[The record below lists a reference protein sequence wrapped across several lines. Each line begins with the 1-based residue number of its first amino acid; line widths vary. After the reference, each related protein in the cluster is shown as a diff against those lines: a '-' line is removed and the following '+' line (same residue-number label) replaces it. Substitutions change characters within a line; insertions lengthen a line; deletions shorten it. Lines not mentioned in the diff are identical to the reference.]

1 MSVSSAQ
8 HQAAI
13 LLQKG
18 GPLVVQLRDTP
29 KPGPHELLVEVHAV
43 ALNPVDHYQR
53 DVGAPLVEQYPSIV
67 SSDVGGVVAS
77 IGSEVQSTSLKPGVR
92 VVALASSFYYRGA
105 PNYGALQRY
114 VVVRAECAALLP
126 DSWSFVEGSVFPL
139 ATFTAWNGWKFT
151 GVPPTLVSAPAGAKK
166 EVVLVWGASSSVGTV
181 AVQAAKV
188 MGYTVYATASAQH
201 LDYIKSLGAT
211 RMFDYKAEDV
221 GSQIKN
227 AAKEDGVNITKG
239 YLAQGDQQLVVDLM
253 NELKGQEAKA
263 KLAIAPLVDPEL
275 KPPETVETTF
285 VLPPADVAERNQWCS
300 WVFNAWLQ
308 ENLAGGNLVSSP
320 KIKVV
325 EGGLESANE
334 ALDELRAGVS
344 CLKIVV
350 KL

>member
-1 MSVSSAQ
+1 M
-8 HQAAI
+8 
-13 LLQKG
+13 G
-18 GPLVVQLRDTP
+18 FPLI
-29 KPGPHELLVEVHAV
+29 
-43 ALNPVDHYQR
+43 
-53 DVGAPLVEQYPSIV
+53 EQYPSIV

-92 VVALASSFYYRGA
+92 VVALASSFYYKGS

-114 VVVRAECAALLP
+114 VLVRAECVTVLP
-126 DSWSFVEGSVFPL
+126 DALSFVEGSVFPL
-139 ATFTAWNGWKFT
+139 AVFTAWNGWNFT
-151 GVPPTLVSAPAGAKK
+151 GVPLAPLSAPAGAKK
-166 EVVLVWGASSSVGTV
+166 EVVLVWGASTSVGTI

-201 LDYIKSLGAT
+201 HDYIKSLGAT

-227 AAKEDGVNITKG
+227 AAKEDGVDITKG

-253 NELKGQEAKA
+253 NELKGQEARA
-263 KLAIAPLVDPEL
+263 KLAIAPLVDTEL

-285 VLPPADVAERNQWCS
+285 VRPPEDLAERNQWSS
-300 WVFNAWLQ
+300 WIFNVWLQ
-308 ENLAGGNLVSSP
+308 ENLAGGSLVPSP

-325 EGGLESANE
+325 EGGLESANK

-350 KL
+350 QL